1 MAQNRR
7 RLYVHKIDASG
18 EESFRKVVDVA
29 TVARRNTFEEGGEL
43 TFRRKN
49 HCYVMP
55 AETGIQR
62 KHEETGFPFHGNDG
76 RGRGRLESFGVEPKS
91 GVVEGMP

>member
-1 MAQNRR
+1 
-7 RLYVHKIDASG
+7 
-18 EESFRKVVDVA
+18 
-29 TVARRNTFEEGGEL
+29 
-43 TFRRKN
+43 
-49 HCYVMP
+49 MP
-55 AETGIQR
+55 AEAGIQR